1 LRRDELLELS
11 KLRLDNAKSLLL
23 TAKNLIDFGDYKSSA
38 NRSYYAIFNA
48 MRAELA
54 LLGIDH
60 KKHSGVTADFRL
72 NFIKTSI
79 FDVKLSDIITGLVDV
94 RSQSDYNDFY
104 LISKDEVV
112 AQLEN
117 AKLFVETIEKH
128 LNEQYG

>member
-1 LRRDELLELS
+1 LQELS
-11 KLRLDNAKSLLL
+11 KLRLENAKSLLL

-60 KKHSGVTADFRL
+60 KKHSGVIADFRL
-72 NFIKTSI
+72 NFIKTGV
-79 FDVKLSDIITGLVDV
+79 FDMKLSDIITGLLDV
-94 RSQSDYNDFY
+94 RSQSDYNDFF
-104 LISKDEVV
+104 LISKDEVS

-117 AKLFVETIEKH
+117 AIFFVNAIEKN
-128 LNEQYG
+128 LNEKNI

>member
-1 LRRDELLELS
+1 MQHNRLQELS
-11 KLRLDNAKSLLL
+11 KLRLENAKSLLL

-60 KKHSGVTADFRL
+60 KKHSGVIADFRL
-72 NFIKTSI
+72 NFIKTGV
-79 FDVKLSDIITGLVDV
+79 FDMKLSDIITGLLDV
-94 RSQSDYNDFY
+94 RSQSDYNDFF
-104 LISKDEVV
+104 LISKDEVS

-117 AKLFVETIEKH
+117 AIFFVNAIEKN
-128 LNEQYG
+128 LNEKNI